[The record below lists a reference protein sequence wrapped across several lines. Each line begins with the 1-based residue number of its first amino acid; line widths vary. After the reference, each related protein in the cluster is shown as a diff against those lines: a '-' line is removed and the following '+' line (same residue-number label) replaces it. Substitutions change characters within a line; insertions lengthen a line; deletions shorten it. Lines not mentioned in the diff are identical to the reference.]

1 MVPHREECG
10 AKEVLIEPLQGG
22 RCWSCRGRG
31 GGVVRAVVVV
41 VVGRLAVRSVVG
53 TGHVVVGHVRV
64 ALIIGAV
71 VAVVRRGGLYLL
83 S

>member
-1 MVPHREECG
+1 MVPCIWRAGGGASGAGLVPHREECG

-41 VVGRLAVRSVVG
+41 VVG
-53 TGHVVVGHVRV
+53 HVRV
-64 ALIIGAV
+64 DLIIGAV